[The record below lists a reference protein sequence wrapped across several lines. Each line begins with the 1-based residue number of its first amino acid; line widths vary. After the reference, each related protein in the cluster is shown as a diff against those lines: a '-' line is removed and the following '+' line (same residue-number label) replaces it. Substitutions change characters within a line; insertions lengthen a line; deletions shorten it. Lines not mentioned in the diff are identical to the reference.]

1 MSYIVIDL
9 EWNQAMSAKSS
20 VYNHLP
26 IHLRGEIIQIGAVRL
41 RDDFT
46 PGDEFQCDVK
56 PVWFRKMHY
65 KVKKLTGFDNE
76 RLSHGLPFSEAVE
89 RFIEWCGPDCTF
101 MTWGYDDR
109 GIMEQNLIVH
119 DLEIDWLGQWINL
132 QLIYNRQ
139 TDGDKNQKS
148 LETAMEHYGIEQTR
162 VAHDALGDAYNTA
175 LVCSHMDMAEGI
187 AHYADILLGLS
198 RRPKNA
204 SSVPGGPEPLMHAVS
219 DTYYTRDAL
228 WKAEEEAVVKCPSC
242 ARPMARTKW
251 LNQGDHRYMS
261 LASCETDGDFLL
273 RIRMRHEDDGTWH
286 ANHLLY
292 KADEE
297 MVRSFREKQANPK
310 KRRRRSRKKA
320 DVKTAENTVPDTI
333 KTPYHDRRPE

>member
-26 IHLRGEIIQIGAVRL
+26 IHLRGEIIQIGAVKL
-41 RDDFT
+41 NDDFT
-46 PGDEFQCDVK
+46 PGEEFQCDVK

-65 KVKKLTGFDNE
+65 KVKKLTGFDND
-76 RLSHGLPFSEAVE
+76 RLSHGLPFTEAME
-89 RFIEWCGPDCTF
+89 KFIAWCGPAPVF

-109 GIMEQNLIVH
+109 GIMEQNLIIH

-148 LETAMEHYGIEQTR
+148 LETAMEHFGIEQTR

-175 LVCSHMDMAEGI
+175 LVCSHMDMTSGI
-187 AHYADILLGLS
+187 AQYSETLQLLTRHPRGSSPADQGPQPLL
-198 RRPKNA
+198 
-204 SSVPGGPEPLMHAVS
+204 HAVS
-219 DTYYTRDAL
+219 DTYYSREAL
-228 WKAEEEAVVKCPSC
+228 WQAEEEAVIKCPVC
-242 ARPMARTKW
+242 AKPMERTKW
-251 LNQGDHRYMS
+251 LSQGDHRYMS
-261 LASCETDGDFLL
+261 LATCETDGDFLL
-273 RIRMRHEDDGTWH
+273 RIRTRHEDDGTWH

-292 KADEE
+292 QADES
-297 MVRSFREKQANPK
+297 MVKGFREKQANPK
-310 KRRRRSRKKA
+310 RRRRRSRKKNGPRPP
-320 DVKTAENTVPDTI
+320 ENTQPETL
-333 KTPYHDRRPE
+333 KTQYHDRRPE